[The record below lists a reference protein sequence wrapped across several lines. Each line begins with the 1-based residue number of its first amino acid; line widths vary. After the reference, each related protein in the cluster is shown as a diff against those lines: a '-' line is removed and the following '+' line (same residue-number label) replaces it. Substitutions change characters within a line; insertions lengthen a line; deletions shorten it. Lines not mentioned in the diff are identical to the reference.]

1 MKKFFGTGVALI
13 TPFTST
19 GSVDY
24 KALKKVLQHTAKGAD
39 YYVVMGTTGESATLS
54 SQEKK
59 DVLRFVIENNPKRLP
74 IVYGI
79 GGNNTK
85 EVVENIK
92 STNFEGVDALL
103 SVSPYYNKP
112 SQEGIYQHFSHVA
125 MTSPVPVILYNV
137 PGRTASNISAETTI
151 KLSAYPNIIGIKEA
165 SGNLEQCMRILE
177 RIKFFK
183 KEGVIADDFLMIS
196 GDDLLT
202 VPLYSLGAKGVI
214 SVLAN
219 AYPVVFQKMKE
230 FSFAGDFAKASKE
243 QFKILEI
250 NGPMYEEGN
259 PVGVKQLM
267 ANMGLCTNNV
277 RLPLVPASDALK
289 KKIKEATSP
298 YYWVKPL
305 PGTWSGKSKT
315 KKKKES

>member
-24 KALKKVLQHTAKGAD
+24 KSLKKVLQHTGKGVD

-54 SQEKK
+54 HEEKK
-59 DVLRFVIENNPKRLP
+59 AVLQFVIDNNPKKLP
-74 IVYGI
+74 VVYGI
-79 GGNNTK
+79 GGNNTR
-85 EVVENIK
+85 EVVETIK

-112 SQEGIYQHFSHVA
+112 SQEGIYQHFKAVA
-125 MTSPVPVILYNV
+125 DASPVPVILYNV
-137 PGRTASNISAETTI
+137 PGRTASNITAETTLRLAAH
-151 KLSAYPNIIGIKEA
+151 KNIFAVKEA
-165 SGNLEQCMRILE
+165 SGNIEQCM
-177 RIKFFK
+177 K
-183 KEGVIADDFLMIS
+183 IAKAMPKDFLLIS

-202 VPLYSLGAKGVI
+202 VPLYSIGAKGVI

-267 ANMGLCTNNV
+267 SYMGLCGNHV
-277 RLPLVPASDALK
+277 RLPLVEASEGLK
-289 KKIKEATSP
+289 KKIQ
-298 YYWVKPL
+298 L
-305 PGTWSGKSKT
+305 FSKIN
-315 KKKKES
+315 

>member
-13 TPFTST
+13 TPFTAT
-19 GSVDY
+19 GTVDY
-24 KALKKVLQHTAKGAD
+24 KALKKVLQHTAKGVD

-59 DVLRFVIENNPKRLP
+59 DVLQFVIANNPKKLP

-85 EVVENIK
+85 EVVDTIK
-92 STNFEGVDALL
+92 GTNFKGVDALL

-112 SQEGIYQHFSHVA
+112 SQEGIFQHFSHISLA
-125 MTSPVPVILYNV
+125 SPVPIILYNV
-137 PGRTASNISAETTI
+137 PGRTSSNISAETTL
-151 KLSAYPNIIGIKEA
+151 KLSAFSNIIGIKEA
-165 SGNLEQCMRILE
+165 SGNLEQCMKIMQVSKRL
-177 RIKFFK
+177 KS
-183 KEGVIADDFLMIS
+183 DFMVIS

-219 AYPVVFQKMKE
+219 AYPDIFRKMKDY
-230 FSFAGDFAKASKE
+230 SFAGDFKKASDE
-243 QFKILEI
+243 QFKLLEI

-259 PVGVKQLM
+259 PVGLKQLM
-267 ANMGLCTNNV
+267 MDLGLCTNHV
-277 RLPLVPASDALK
+277 RLPLVPASEPLR
-289 KKIKEATSP
+289 KKIIEATSP
-298 YYWVKPL
+298 HYWVKPL
-305 PGTWSGKSKT
+305 PATVKN
-315 KKKKES
+315 KKKV

>member
-24 KALKKVLQHTAKGAD
+24 KSLKKVLQHTAKGVD

-54 SQEKK
+54 REEKK
-59 DVLRFVIENNPKRLP
+59 AVLQFVIDNNPKKLP
-74 IVYGI
+74 VVYGI
-79 GGNNTK
+79 GGNNTR
-85 EVVENIK
+85 EVVETIK

-112 SQEGIYQHFSHVA
+112 SQEGIYQHFKAVA
-125 MTSPVPVILYNV
+125 DASPVPVILYNV
-137 PGRTASNISAETTI
+137 PGRTASNITAETTLRLAAH
-151 KLSAYPNIIGIKEA
+151 KNIFAIKEA
-165 SGNLEQCMRILE
+165 SGNIEQCM
-177 RIKFFK
+177 K
-183 KEGVIADDFLMIS
+183 IAKAMPKDFLLIS

-202 VPLYSLGAKGVI
+202 VPLYSIGAKGVI

-267 ANMGLCTNNV
+267 SEMGLCGNHV
-277 RLPLVPASDALK
+277 RLPLVEASEGLK
-289 KKIKEATSP
+289 KKIQTASKS
-298 YYWVKPL
+298 VK
-305 PGTWSGKSKT
+305 
-315 KKKKES
+315 